1 MKNKIR
7 YEGYT
12 LIEILVALT
21 VFAILSAMTT
31 TAMYHAFTTRER
43 INVRSSQLN
52 ALQLGIT
59 ILSRDTE
66 QIIKFEPFASDND
79 TQLAFTGQSNS
90 FEFTRGGF
98 VNPNAD
104 APRST
109 IQRISYLCKN
119 NQLIRR
125 SWGVA
130 TPISQDH
137 SQDKILFN
145 NLKTCHFAYI
155 NSNHDTLRSWPDS
168 LKKEPEAKN
177 QTLPI
182 AIQVNITIEHLGNMG
197 LLFAVPGGLYA

>member
-1 MKNKIR
+1 MKKTILNA
-7 YEGYT
+7 GYT

-52 ALQLGIT
+52 ALQLGIS

-66 QIIKFEPFASDND
+66 QIIKFEPFALDND
-79 TQLAFTGQSNS
+79 TELAFIGQSTS

-98 VNPNAD
+98 VNPNAQ

-109 IQRISYLCKN
+109 IQRVSYLCKN
-119 NQLIRR
+119 NQLIRK

-130 TPISQDH
+130 TPTHLNQSQN
-137 SQDKILFN
+137 KVLFN
-145 NLKTCHFAYI
+145 DLKTCHFAYI
-155 NSNHDTLRSWPDS
+155 NSNHNTLTTWPDS
-168 LKKEPEAKN
+168 FKKEPEAKN
-177 QTLPI
+177 ETLPI
-182 AIQVNITIEHLGNMG
+182 AIQVTVTIENLGNMS